1 MFKRLKKI
9 FETIWDFSKLWVFI
23 TLAVKTINLAST
35 YALLYLNKLLLNKIS
50 DVIRANGFS
59 DSSVIKLIG
68 VICFVDIAFMLVTN
82 FFQYQLGKIKMT
94 YDDKL
99 SVKIALSMVN
109 RDMSCYDTPEH
120 FNEVKLAYQ
129 YCNSIFSNFNN
140 SIDFI
145 FCILSFTLSLTL
157 IVRVNFVLAIIAILS
172 ILPSFVVRKKIKMRN
187 YNIDKQMTKD
197 KRYIDYLTSMLL
209 NKLTIKEIQ
218 IYNYQDYI
226 KSKIEESQ
234 EECRDKKIKNS
245 LFNARCEFALA
256 VYEKIISFSTQVLL
270 VFSIVSKKLTIGDYS
285 YIGGLIS
292 NLKNSFNRVV
302 SLITEINITDR
313 KYKDYINIVENKE
326 PLVKS
331 GDIPVP
337 KGLSDFSIA
346 FNHVSF
352 KYPNAENYTLKD
364 INFEYRFNSKFALV
378 GQNGSGKTTLIKLL
392 LRFYDPTEGEILLNG
407 INIKRYDLVQYRRIF
422 SAMFHEILIYH
433 LTIAENITISDIH
446 NYNQERIFKVLDSL
460 HLTPDL
466 EIDLNRE
473 YGREF
478 SENGYVFSAGQQQ
491 RLYAARTLY
500 KDSDVYVLDEPA
512 ASMDAISESKFFH
525 ALNSFTVGKGL
536 IYITHRYGIL
546 DKMDKILVLDKGI
559 LIESGT
565 HEELIRQ
572 KGLYYKM
579 FELQQKEFTKNL
591 EGRI

>member
-68 VICFVDIAFMLVTN
+68 AICFIDIAFMLVTN

-234 EECRDKKIKNS
+234 EKCRNKKIKNS
-245 LFNARCEFALA
+245 LFNARCEFALT

-302 SLITEINITDR
+302 SLITEINITDQ
-313 KYKDYINIVENKE
+313 KYKDYISIVENKE

-331 GDIPVP
+331 GDISVP
-337 KGLSDFSIA
+337 KGLSDFSIM

-352 KYPNAENYTLKD
+352 KYPNAENYILKD

-500 KDSDVYVLDEPA
+500 KDSDIYVLDEPA

-591 EGRI
+591 EGHI

>member
-1 MFKRLKKI
+1 M
-9 FETIWDFSKLWVFI
+9 
-23 TLAVKTINLAST
+23 
-35 YALLYLNKLLLNKIS
+35 
-50 DVIRANGFS
+50 
-59 DSSVIKLIG
+59 
-68 VICFVDIAFMLVTN
+68 
-82 FFQYQLGKIKMT
+82 
-94 YDDKL
+94 
-99 SVKIALSMVN
+99 
-109 RDMSCYDTPEH
+109 
-120 FNEVKLAYQ
+120 
-129 YCNSIFSNFNN
+129 
-140 SIDFI
+140 
-145 FCILSFTLSLTL
+145 
-157 IVRVNFVLAIIAILS
+157 
-172 ILPSFVVRKKIKMRN
+172 
-187 YNIDKQMTKD
+187 
-197 KRYIDYLTSMLL
+197 
-209 NKLTIKEIQ
+209 
-218 IYNYQDYI
+218 
-226 KSKIEESQ
+226 
-234 EECRDKKIKNS
+234 
-245 LFNARCEFALA
+245 
-256 VYEKIISFSTQVLL
+256 
-270 VFSIVSKKLTIGDYS
+270 
-285 YIGGLIS
+285 
-292 NLKNSFNRVV
+292 
-302 SLITEINITDR
+302 
-313 KYKDYINIVENKE
+313 
-326 PLVKS
+326 
-331 GDIPVP
+331 
-337 KGLSDFSIA
+337 